1 MTQYSD
7 TVSELLNAMIFA
19 DYKPLVVQGTS
30 VTVQQA
36 LSYLESNEPTDEQ
49 LRILSSTMPNFIDL
63 QLPLPHYHG

>member
-7 TVSELLNAMIFA
+7 TVSELLNSMLFA
-19 DYKPLVVQGTS
+19 DHVPLVVEGTS

-49 LRILSSTMPNFIDL
+49 LRILSSTMPYFIDL
-63 QLPLPHYHG
+63 RLPMPHYHG